1 MNNVYEKLIKDPFF
15 QPNLNAWSLWRL
27 TSKGTG
33 WNDWQKKEKRE
44 GRWSSQPQG
53 TAAGSRPPLLP
64 GSHRCCNLSA
74 EEEAAHRDQHDCEMM
89 RMAAAPLLLAF
100 MRFHPWRTQLFVC
113 ALLLPFF
120 LCWGFPSG
128 SLRLMLMVD
137 FPIRCNRS
145 RAYGRDSCCCVI
157 AAPEK
162 HTPRSDISPQ
172 GPIFCHSC
180 GLFSIMMEMGESCFE
195 LNLYYSAIHFRNITK
210 PDTEQGIHH
219 RLPAAKV
226 LCLTALKRRP
236 RPPSLARFG

>member
-1 MNNVYEKLIKDPFF
+1 MIFTTARNGCWESASIAAGFTPLLQLVCRKRGCTPSS
-15 QPNLNAWSLWRL
+15 AWL
-27 TSKGTG
+27 
-33 WNDWQKKEKRE
+33 WNDED
-44 GRWSSQPQG
+44 GRCSSSLG
-53 TAAGSRPPLLP
+53 FHEVSSVENTTFRL
-64 GSHRCCNLSA
+64 RV
-74 EEEAAHRDQHDCEMM
+74 
-89 RMAAAPLLLAF
+89 AP
-100 MRFHPWRTQLFVC
+100 T
-113 ALLLPFF
+113 F

-162 HTPRSDISPQ
+162 HPPRSDISPQ

-180 GLFSIMMEMGESCFE
+180 GPFSIMMEMGESCFE

-236 RPPSLARFG
+236 RPPSLARFGYAL

>member
-1 MNNVYEKLIKDPFF
+1 
-15 QPNLNAWSLWRL
+15 
-27 TSKGTG
+27 
-33 WNDWQKKEKRE
+33 
-44 GRWSSQPQG
+44 
-53 TAAGSRPPLLP
+53 LLP

-195 LNLYYSAIHFRNITK
+195 SLLLCHPLPK
-210 PDTEQGIHH
+210 HH
-219 RLPAAKV
+219 QAWYRTRHPSPSSCSKGSLLDSFETSSPTPFPREVWLGSIIAFSEKECSRLWSRDR
-226 LCLTALKRRP
+226 THGMM
-236 RPPSLARFG
+236 F